1 MRQAEGDYVQKTL
14 HLMDDSICE
23 RQALPV
29 FHFGTTVLSHHV
41 IDLPLHFLC
50 AGGRENVQENLS
62 IGRIIID
69 LATSHLEF
77 ATYPVCL
84 DI

>member
-23 RQALPV
+23 WQGLPV
-29 FHFGTTVLSHHV
+29 FHFGTTVLSHQV
-41 IDLPLHFLC
+41 INIPLHFLC
-50 AGGRENVQENLS
+50 AGERENIQENVS

-69 LATSHLEF
+69 LATSHLES
-77 ATYPVCL
+77 ATYPVRL